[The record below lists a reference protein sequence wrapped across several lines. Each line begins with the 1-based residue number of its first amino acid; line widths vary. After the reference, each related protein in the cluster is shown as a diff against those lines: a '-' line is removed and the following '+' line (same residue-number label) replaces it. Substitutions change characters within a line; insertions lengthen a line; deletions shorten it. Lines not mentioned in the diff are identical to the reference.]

1 MSTEAY
7 VCDAIRTPR
16 GRGGANGALHGTKPV
31 DLVVGDP
38 AGFAARAGEPADR
51 YGDRFTPPS
60 LLLRKAERGETFPD
74 F

>member
-7 VCDAIRTPR
+7 VYDAIRTPR

-31 DLVVGDP
+31 DLVVGDLP
-38 AGFAARAGEPADR
+38 GFAARVGEPADR
-51 YGDRFTPPS
+51 FTPPP
-60 LLLRKAERGETFPD
+60 LLLRKAERGEIFTD